1 MTFSLGIIT
10 SIISLFAVI
19 ISAAQAVWLN
29 RLKRN
34 EYKNY
39 SDEDFGSNDSEKKT
53 SGANAMR
60 RLAKKLF
67 ISHCSQTESDRG
79 EVLVGREAE
88 LSTVIDWIGIHKII
102 VVYGDSGTGKTE
114 FCREVLKRTNTKY
127 YIVNLINCKDF
138 SQFIRRIADAME
150 IMVAFDDTPESIESM
165 VLNRINGVLYL
176 DAFENA
182 IREKNVEN
190 ADRDKIFDF
199 LRKCMSVT
207 SATVLI
213 SSRTTLQTDLSF
225 KAINLGVLDDDSAVS
240 LFMKLWKGEESEA
253 IRDFVIDD
261 LNKDP
266 LAIVLTARQK
276 GYVAT
281 IDELKD
287 LWKKAKKNARVIDIN
302 SSRYMTVKTG
312 LDIAYENLKS
322 NDNARYLWELFTLFP
337 ETIDV
342 STAENIIPDFYIAGV
357 ILSDMGI
364 LYVNEKSLSMLSLIR
379 DYIKETNEYKKD
391 LTFLT
396 KRVLHYYLKRFKV
409 DRRSEMGLDK
419 DQIAIESLT
428 DALFFM
434 TRMVDEE
441 YTEVVCILH
450 LLLRD
455 YYMEKP
461 YEAVEVVTKAAKQTN
476 YVDEGIKANIIE
488 YLGDLEIYTDKLE
501 EAEEHYRNAEEIYRR
516 IQDNLGLA
524 NVLLAMGDLYMRTDK
539 LEEAEGYYREAEG
552 LYRRIHDDLGL
563 ANVLKAMGDLDMRTA
578 KLEEAE
584 GHYRE
589 AEELYRRIKD
599 NLGLANVL
607 KAMGDLEMRT
617 AKLEEAEDHY
627 REAEELYRRIQDDL
641 GLANVLL
648 SLGDI
653 ETRIAKLEEAE
664 GYYHEAKELYR
675 RTRSSLGFANVLR
688 ALGNLYMR
696 TDKLEEAECHYRE
709 AEGLYRRIKDNLG
722 LASVLKAMGELAMR
736 TDKLEEAE
744 CHYREAEELYR
755 QIRFSLGLAN
765 VLLAMG
771 DLYMRT
777 DKLEEAEV
785 CYREVKDLYRR
796 IKDNLGLANVLRAL
810 GNLYMRTDKL
820 EEAECHYREAKE
832 LYRRI
837 KDDLGLANVLKS
849 MGDLYMRT
857 DKLEEA
863 EGHYHEA
870 EELYRRIKDNLGL
883 ANVLKSMGDLKM
895 RTDKLEEAEGHYREA
910 EELYRSTQDNE
921 GLSEVLKSM
930 GDLKKCTANLRE
942 AEKYYIEAEGICR
955 RIHYDLELANI
966 LKAIG
971 DLKQLYELYDQAIEA
986 YENAVILFKKTRNNK
1001 GLAYASAELYC
1012 LYMNEGNKENAV
1024 KYFQVVRV
1032 LCERLPYKYVNDY
1045 CLRKIGLL
1053 SE

>member
-777 DKLEEAEV
+777 DKLEEAE
-785 CYREVKDLYRR
+785 
-796 IKDNLGLANVLRAL
+796 
-810 GNLYMRTDKL
+810 
-820 EEAECHYREAKE
+820 CHYREAKE

>member
-777 DKLEEAEV
+777 DKLEEAE
-785 CYREVKDLYRR
+785 
-796 IKDNLGLANVLRAL
+796 
-810 GNLYMRTDKL
+810 
-820 EEAECHYREAKE
+820 
-832 LYRRI
+832 
-837 KDDLGLANVLKS
+837 
-849 MGDLYMRT
+849 
-857 DKLEEA
+857 
-863 EGHYHEA
+863 GHYHEA

>member
-722 LASVLKAMGELAMR
+722 LA
-736 TDKLEEAE
+736 
-744 CHYREAEELYR
+744 
-755 QIRFSLGLAN
+755 N

-771 DLYMRT
+771 D
-777 DKLEEAEV
+777 
-785 CYREVKDLYRR
+785 
-796 IKDNLGLANVLRAL
+796 
-810 GNLYMRTDKL
+810 LYMRTDKL

>member
-744 CHYREAEELYR
+744 CHYREA
-755 QIRFSLGLAN
+755 
-765 VLLAMG
+765 
-771 DLYMRT
+771 
-777 DKLEEAEV
+777 
-785 CYREVKDLYRR
+785 
-796 IKDNLGLANVLRAL
+796 
-810 GNLYMRTDKL
+810 
-820 EEAECHYREAKE
+820 KE